1 MKQIRQAILFAVC
14 MLAVGLWAQQSQPTQ
29 TDEHQHMGMGQGKGH
44 GMGQG
49 HGMMSVDE
57 HLQMLGQKLNLT
69 DDQKAKIRPILEQH
83 LKDRDAIMKDQ
94 SLSPEQRHDKMKA
107 SMDAAH
113 AKIDPILNDEQKKE
127 LAQMMQQSHGH
138 DKGMGMHGHQGP
150 HHPPRKDDSSPK

>member
-1 MKQIRQAILFAVC
+1 MKQIRQLILFAVC

-29 TDEHQHMGMGQGKGH
+29 GDEQQHMGMGQGKGH

-49 HGMMSVDE
+49 HGMMNVDE
-57 HLQMLGQKLNLT
+57 HMDMLAKRLNLT

-83 LKDRDAIMKDQ
+83 LKNADAIRKDQ
-94 SLSPEQRHDKMKA
+94 SLSPEQKHAKMKA

-127 LAQMMQQSHGH
+127 LAQMMQGES
-138 DKGMGMHGHQGP
+138 KGMHDHQ
-150 HHPPRKDDSSPK
+150 PPKHSSKDDSSHQ